1 MMQVMSITIESFG
14 KRDQDEFYRLYR
26 KIKYEVFSQELGW
39 QGLADPSG
47 EPIAREDPFDD
58 AGRFILAKTDTGR
71 PIGVVRGIGLNE
83 GFPHRAL
90 FEHHF
95 TNSCFQR
102 MYSQLTTVNAL
113 AVLPEYRKRAFC
125 VAGRDWI
132 GSAGTLLM
140 LSLFRSFEQDQR
152 IGAIATAG
160 GLTSAVFFQRLGCLV
175 IDAPFQTALHHERL
189 ANFGIVFGS
198 ESHQQAEKRCRMNR
212 DREILFGSDQHAL
225 MDYFH
230 QCQERSLGLMSL
242 EKRF

>member
-1 MMQVMSITIESFG
+1 MNQTVTIEFFC
-14 KRDQDEFYRLYR
+14 KRDQDEWYREYR
-26 KIKYEVFSQELGW
+26 KIKYDVFYQELGW
-39 QGLADPSG
+39 QGLVDPYG

-58 AGRFILAKTDTGR
+58 AGRFILARTDAGR

-102 MYSQLTTVNAL
+102 MYSQLITVNAL

-125 VAGRDWI
+125 VAGRDLI
-132 GSAGTLLM
+132 GSVGTLLM
-140 LSLFRSFEQDQR
+140 LVLFRSFEQDQR

-160 GLTSAVFFQRLGCLV
+160 GIESALFFQKLGCFV

-189 ANFGIVFGS
+189 TNFGILFGS
-198 ESHQQAEKRCRMNR
+198 EGHQQAEKRCRMNR
-212 DREILFGSDQHAL
+212 DREALFDTDQHAL

-230 QCQERSLGLMSL
+230 QCQERSLGLMPL